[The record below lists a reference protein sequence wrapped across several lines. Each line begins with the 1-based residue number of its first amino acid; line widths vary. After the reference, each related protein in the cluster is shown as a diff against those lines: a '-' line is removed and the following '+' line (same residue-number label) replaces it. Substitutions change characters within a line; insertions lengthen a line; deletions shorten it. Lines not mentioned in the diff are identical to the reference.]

1 MGLLGRGL
9 ASLIPK
15 GEESA
20 EDVLERIDRGDDL
33 DAAGP
38 AVAKALP
45 GRQAGKAGKSKKIAI
60 QEEEADTSGA
70 VEAASES
77 DLPPKPLVTPLTID
91 PTSLPEEPGASR
103 GAAQMADDEKVE
115 GRLLS
120 VSLDDIVRNP
130 QQPRRHFDPAQ
141 MDELARSLDVYGLV
155 QPIVVRELAKGKYEL
170 IAGERRL
177 RAAQQLK
184 WERIPCVV
192 REGEATDRSKL
203 ELSLLE
209 NLQRRDL
216 NPIEEAIA
224 FKQLTT
230 DYGMGQDEIAERLGR
245 SRVAVTNSIRMLN
258 LPAEVQQG
266 LIEEKIGEGHA
277 RAILMVPSDEK
288 RVRFYRKLVEEK
300 LTVRKA
306 EVRARRIQRK
316 LAEEGDEEN
325 QLRSDRTRMSRLYTA
340 PLEQRFGYTTKITF
354 DKGKGKFEITFV
366 CHSIGEVEELVSQ
379 LMKSGTATPI
389 DDLDED

>member
-15 GEESA
+15 GDESA
-20 EDVLERIDRGDDL
+20 EDVLARIDRGDPISPPDEQE
-33 DAAGP
+33 ASRGKRT
-38 AVAKALP
+38 VS
-45 GRQAGKAGKSKKIAI
+45 GRSKKIAI
-60 QEEEADTSGA
+60 QEEDADVSGA
-70 VEAASES
+70 VEAAVES

-91 PTSLPEEPGASR
+91 PDGHVQTEIPPAPVIDVAEE
-103 GAAQMADDEKVE
+103 EKVE

-120 VSLDDIVRNP
+120 VPIEDIVRNT
-130 QQPRRHFDPAQ
+130 QQPRRHFDQ
-141 MDELARSLDVYGLV
+141 EKMDELARSLDAYGLL
-155 QPIVVRELAKGKYEL
+155 QPIVVQELGDGKYEL

-177 RAAQQLK
+177 RAAKQLK
-184 WERIPCVV
+184 WERLPCVV
-192 REGEATDRSKL
+192 RKGTETDRSKL
-203 ELSLLE
+203 ELALLE

-230 DYGMGQDEIAERLGR
+230 EYGMGQDDIAKQLGR

-266 LIEEKIGEGHA
+266 LIEGKIGEGHA

-325 QLRSDRTRMSRLYTA
+325 QLKSDRTRMSRLYTA
-340 PLEQRFGYTTKITF
+340 PLEQRFGFATKITF
-354 DKGKGKFEITFV
+354 DKGRGKFEITFV

-379 LMKSGTATPI
+379 LMKSGAAQPV

>member
-20 EDVLERIDRGDDL
+20 EDILARIDRGDDFGGSEPASAPP
-33 DAAGP
+33 AAE
-38 AVAKALP
+38 L
-45 GRQAGKAGKSKKIAI
+45 RRGKGKKIAI
-60 QEEEADTSGA
+60 QEEEADVSGA
-70 VEAASES
+70 VEAAVES

-91 PTSLPEEPGASR
+91 PDGHVQTELPPAPVIDVAEE
-103 GAAQMADDEKVE
+103 EKVE

-120 VSLDDIVRNP
+120 VPIEDIVRNP
-130 QQPRRHFDPAQ
+130 QQPRRHFDQ
-141 MDELARSLDVYGLV
+141 EKMDELARSLDAYGLL
-155 QPIVVRELAKGKYEL
+155 QPIVVQELGNGKFEL

-177 RAAQQLK
+177 RAAKQLK

-192 REGEATDRSKL
+192 REGTETDRSKL
-203 ELSLLE
+203 ELALLE

-216 NPIEEAIA
+216 NPIEEATA

-230 DYGMGQDEIAERLGR
+230 EYGMGQDDIAKQLGR

-266 LIEEKIGEGHA
+266 LIEGKIGEGHA

-325 QLRSDRTRMSRLYTA
+325 QLKSDRTRMSRLYTA
-340 PLEQRFGYTTKITF
+340 PLEQRFGFATKITF
-354 DKGKGKFEITFV
+354 DKGRGKFEITFV

-379 LMKSGTATPI
+379 LMKSGAATPV

>member
-1 MGLLGRGL
+1 MDPTSPLDKPETSRGKR
-9 ASLIPK
+9 A
-15 GEESA
+15 
-20 EDVLERIDRGDDL
+20 
-33 DAAGP
+33 
-38 AVAKALP
+38 
-45 GRQAGKAGKSKKIAI
+45 KSKKIAI
-60 QEEEADTSGA
+60 QEEEADVSGA

-91 PTSLPEEPGASR
+91 PTSFPEE
-103 GAAQMADDEKVE
+103 EEVE
-115 GRLLS
+115 GGRLLS
-120 VSLDDIVRNP
+120 VLLDDIKRNP
-130 QQPRRHFDPAQ
+130 QQPRRDFDLEQ
-141 MDELARSLDVYGLV
+141 LGELARSLDAYGLL
-155 QPIVVRELAKGKYEL
+155 QPIVVREVGKGKYEL

-177 RAAQQLK
+177 RAAKLLK

-192 REGEATDRSKL
+192 REGETTNRSKI

-216 NPIEEAIA
+216 NSIEEATA

-230 DYGMGQDEIAERLGR
+230 EYGMGQDEIAERLGR
-245 SRVAVTNSIRMLN
+245 SRVSVTNSIRMLN
-258 LPAEVQQG
+258 LPREVQQG
-266 LIEEKIGEGHA
+266 LIEGKIGEGHA

-300 LTVRKA
+300 LTVRKS

-340 PLEQRFGYTTKITF
+340 PLEQRFGFATKITF
-354 DKGKGKFEITFV
+354 DKGRGKFEITFV
-366 CHSIGEVEELVSQ
+366 CHSIGEVEELVSK